1 MSAITYSFY
10 RANQATQRANHA
22 TRDEIRWRE
31 PESNGKGPER
41 LPAQH
46 DLFDDIPIDDV
57 YYVDDGCAACMLGR
71 VMLLTLAIF
80 VAGVAWAIWG

>member
-1 MSAITYSFY
+1 MTTLTHAFFIAKPPTRSPEPKPSASPS
-10 RANQATQRANHA
+10 
-22 TRDEIRWRE
+22 
-31 PESNGKGPER
+31 PEKPAAR
-41 LPAQH
+41 MPAQNE
-46 DLFDDIPIDDV
+46 LFDDIPIDDV